1 MNKKYLMKIMGDYN
15 NEIYFDNI
23 EDLYNP
29 QNIMEEVPPL
39 KYSKFLDTINMSVL
53 ILKKYGEDFLIIKP
67 EGPQLK
73 YNHDPKELCGRIYS
87 KVYPIYHEV
96 GFSDILK
103 EVDETNEDGEEEEP
117 QEEEPPEEDNPDG
130 VPKFKPE
137 NFTWTTYDGNPR
149 NYVQVLKRLKMYPV
163 KVVKERIIFQR
174 QIKKILLFTE
184 AKKYV
189 KI

>member
-39 KYSKFLDTINMSVL
+39 KYNKFLDTINMSVL

-103 EVDETNEDGEEEEP
+103 EVDETNEIINVKSIFRCSGTLDCAYEHTF
-117 QEEEPPEEDNPDG
+117 
-130 VPKFKPE
+130 FKD
-137 NFTWTTYDGNPR
+137 Y
-149 NYVQVLKRLKMYPV
+149 NYFLSQVLRLP
-163 KVVKERIIFQR
+163 
-174 QIKKILLFTE
+174 KKN
-184 AKKYV
+184 
-189 KI
+189 